1 MATFKPFVIWN
12 VSEGE
17 DYKLVLESKDI
28 CGLEEKLGGQNLMSA
43 IGNNATGMPPL
54 RTMLMVT
61 HASMSRFNHNIKMT
75 DVYEIYD
82 RYIQNGGS
90 QVDFYTDI
98 YVKIFQASGF
108 FPQEQAE
115 EIGEKLDELKEN

>member
-17 DYKLVLESKDI
+17 DYKLVLEAQQI
-28 CGLEEKLGGQNLMSA
+28 CELEDKLGGQNLMSA

-54 RTMLMVT
+54 RTMILVT
-61 HASMSRFNHNIKMT
+61 HAAMHRFNHGVKLT
-75 DVYEIYD
+75 DVYGMFD